1 MKRSPRFPGLST
13 GPTFIAAEHLEI
25 TMPFKAT
32 EEEDEIR
39 EIDRWDGGVGWIA
52 HPEEEL
58 QRASHALVGDDGVWL
73 VDPVDCEGLDDLVS
87 PFGEVA
93 GVVVL
98 LDRHKRDAAT
108 LARRHDVPVSLPRR
122 LRGVADDID
131 ARTRTFR
138 DTLGDTGY
146 RTIPVVDNALW
157 TEVALYDA
165 DAETLVVPEAVGT
178 AEFFSTGAAT
188 LGVHPALR
196 AFPPRAALGG
206 LPVNRILVGHGE
218 GVFTDAS
225 ARLDAALRNARRT
238 APELYLQSVRDL
250 LPV

>member
-1 MKRSPRFPGLST
+1 M
-13 GPTFIAAEHLEI
+13 
-25 TMPFKAT
+25 
-32 EEEDEIR
+32 

-52 HPEEEL
+52 HPDEQM
-58 QRASHALVGDDGVWL
+58 QRASHALAGDDGVWL
-73 VDPVDCEGLDDLVS
+73 VDPVDCDGLDDLVS

-93 GVVVL
+93 GVVIL

-108 LARRHDVPVSLPRR
+108 IARRHDTSVYLPRR
-122 LRGVADDID
+122 LRDVAGDVD

-138 DTLGDTGY
+138 DTLGETGY
-146 RTIPVVDNALW
+146 RTIPVVDNRLW

-165 DAETLVVPEAVGT
+165 DSATLVVPEAVGT
-178 AEFFSTGAAT
+178 VEYFTAGAAT

-206 LPVNRILVGHGE
+206 LAADRILVGHGE

-238 APELYLQSVRDL
+238 APELYAKTVRDL